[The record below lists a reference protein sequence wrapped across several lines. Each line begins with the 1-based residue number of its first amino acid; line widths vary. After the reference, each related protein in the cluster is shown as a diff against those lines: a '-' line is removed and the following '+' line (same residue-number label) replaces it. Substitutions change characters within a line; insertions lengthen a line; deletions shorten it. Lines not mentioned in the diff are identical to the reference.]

1 MEEHSKRKCHKKHK
15 CWVAGIG
22 FFHKHSFVHRNGN
35 YKPNIWSQDNTTE
48 KKGDA
53 KSSLGDELH
62 RLVEKFSFENCQPN
76 GRKLHNEIQENSWLF
91 DGENFLNGT
100 EKSKWNWKSVK
111 NWEEYR

>member
-76 GRKLHNEIQENSWLF
+76 GRKLHNEIQENS
-91 DGENFLNGT
+91 
-100 EKSKWNWKSVK
+100 
-111 NWEEYR
+111 